1 MHMAQDI
8 EVITADLMQQSEA
21 AAELHVHLSTLR
33 RWEAVDQGPP
43 RIKIGRKVFYR
54 RSSLRNWLLAHES
67 VQPSGAIKP
76 TTIKTA
82 ARYAAA

>member
-1 MHMAQDI
+1 MVQVS
-8 EVITADLMQQSEA
+8 EVITGDLLGQSEA

-33 RWEAVDQGPP
+33 RWEALDQGPP

-67 VQPSGAIKP
+67 GQPSR
-76 TTIKTA
+76 TLRQTIATA
-82 ARYAAA
+82 